1 MVRGYNY
8 YVYYTVWNV
17 AWVSIAMHKPKSL
30 QRNCISLSRCQ
41 FNKDLLT
48 LLFFQIFLQHLH
60 WLNKLLSLRSKA
72 QSLSMD
78 KSPFKSPFKSGN
90 SVSVVVCHGR
100 CELFV
105 RIDMNKYAQ
114 TQITQD
120 NLPWGHWKLIAL
132 YIITLGFSVH
142 QMENIS
148 RENIGEWQWI
158 CQTCQC
164 FTLLHNCTIW

>member
-8 YVYYTVWNV
+8 YVSHTVWNV

-48 LLFFQIFLQHLH
+48 LLFFQIFLQHFH
-60 WLNKLLSLRSKA
+60 WLKKLLSLWCNHRYQVPRA

-78 KSPFKSPFKSGN
+78 KLPFESSN
-90 SVSVVVCHGR
+90 SVSVIVHHGR
-100 CELFV
+100 HEIFV
-105 RIDMNKYAQ
+105 RIDTNKYAK

-132 YIITLGFSVH
+132 YIITLGFSIH
-142 QMENIS
+142 QIENIS
-148 RENIGEWQWI
+148 R
-158 CQTCQC
+158 
-164 FTLLHNCTIW
+164 